1 MNSLSIAVNNF
12 AMDPENPEMSYSLAN
27 EYFNIKHTAAAISYF
42 LRTAERTTDKDL
54 AYECMIRIAQCFD
67 HQGNRHNSVRG
78 AYKHALLICPKR
90 PEAYFLLSDF
100 NFNVNWTMESYVN
113 AQQGL
118 EFCSFDLPPL
128 RTYVGYPGKYG
139 LLFNK
144 AIGGWFWGKSTEAR
158 ATLQN
163 LIEEYYYGDM
173 EEKFKEAIRFNIARV
188 GLSAQTQAVR
198 VYEKSKHNR
207 LKFKFKDSENI
218 ERNYSQVYQDMFVL
232 SMLDGKRYGTYL
244 EVGSSEPFHNN
255 NTALLERNYGWRGTG
270 IEIDSK
276 CIPAYTQNRA
286 NKILCQDALQTN
298 YKKVLEEI
306 AVDGVVDYL
315 QLDCEPAKAT
325 FEVLLSIPFDEY
337 KFAVITYEHDYAV
350 DLTKSYRTKSRNYL
364 KLMGYVLV
372 ANDISTD
379 GISTF
384 EDWWVHPDLI
394 DKDIL
399 DKMQVVDDRV
409 KHVEKYML
417 IDSVDKSPV

>member
-1 MNSLSIAVNNF
+1 MNSLSVAVNNF
-12 AMDPENPEMSYSLAN
+12 AMDPENPEMSYSVAN

-78 AYKHALLICPKR
+78 AYKHALLLCPKR
-90 PEAYFLLSDF
+90 PEAYFLLSEF
-100 NFNVNWTMESYVN
+100 NLNVNWTMESYVN

-139 LLFNK
+139 LIYNK
-144 AIGGWFWGKSTEAR
+144 SVSGWFWGKSAEAR
-158 ATLQN
+158 ATMQHLVD
-163 LIEEYYYGDM
+163 EYYYGDI
-173 EEKFKEAIRFNIARV
+173 EEKFKAAIRFNVARD
-188 GLSAQTQAVR
+188 GLAAQTQSAK
-198 VYEKSKHNR
+198 VYDKSKYNNLR
-207 LKFKFKDSENI
+207 FKFKDSENI

-232 SMLDGKRYGTYL
+232 TMLNGKRHGTYL
-244 EVGSSEPFHNN
+244 EVGASDPFNNN

-276 CIPAYTQNRA
+276 YIPAYTQNRT
-286 NKILCQDALQTN
+286 NKILCQDAMQTN
-298 YKKVLEEI
+298 YKKVLQEI

-325 FEVLLSIPFDEY
+325 FEVLLAIPFDEY

-372 ANDISTD
+372 ANDISPN

-399 DKMQVVDDRV
+399 DKMQVVDDNV
-409 KHVEKYML
+409 KHIEKYML